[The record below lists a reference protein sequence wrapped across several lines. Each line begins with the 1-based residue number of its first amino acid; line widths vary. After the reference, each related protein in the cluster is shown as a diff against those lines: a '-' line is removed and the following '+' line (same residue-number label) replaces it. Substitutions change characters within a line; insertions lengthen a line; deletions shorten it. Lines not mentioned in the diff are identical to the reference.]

1 MKSQEYKVGDRI
13 TVPILEGVRNKE
25 RKGTVLDVGDI
36 FYLVQVDQGYR
47 ECIYKNRLENE

>member
-1 MKSQEYKVGDRI
+1 MKSQEYKIGDRI
-13 TVPILEGVRNKE
+13 KVPILEGVRSKE
-25 RKGTVLDVGDI
+25 RKGTVLEVGDI

>member
-13 TVPILEGVRNKE
+13 KVPILEGVRSKE
-25 RKGTVLDVGDI
+25 RKGTV

>member
-13 TVPILEGVRNKE
+13 PVPILEGVRSKE
-25 RKGTVLDVGDI
+25 RKGTVLEVGDI